1 MASNKTCAHG
11 PEARIELSGTQVR
24 GMLQNGL
31 LPPPEYS
38 REEVARILIESM
50 REPTNVAGG

>member
-1 MASNKTCAHG
+1 PKTCAHG
-11 PEARIELSGTQVR
+11 EDAHVELSGTEVR
-24 GMLQNGL
+24 NMLRSGI

-50 REPTNVAGG
+50 REPSNVAGH